1 MNEVIFIRNVNWK
14 SFSKMT
20 KSGAI
25 KKKKKDTK
33 RYSLYSASILLLL
46 NGRPH
51 LKLYLFFSFLYDI
64 LHC

>member
-25 KKKKKDTK
+25 KKKKKIQKDTAFIVPQ
-33 RYSLYSASILLLL
+33 YY
-46 NGRPH
+46 
-51 LKLYLFFSFLYDI
+51 YF
-64 LHC
+64 